1 MKAFRS
7 NQALL
12 ASIVI
17 LCFYGCTWKTSAN
30 LQASQG
36 SAIVGIVTP
45 DALYLFTDSAR
56 STIKPLP
63 GATSELAD
71 LGSQKAW
78 KIRRV
83 IFAQAGLRSMKV
95 NHEEYDFTEPA
106 RRLLETSNVFDPTQF
121 SSAWKREI
129 KKAINHAFVN
139 NPANFRQLVHNG
151 VKGVE
156 LVLGWF
162 DSTSLPHLVRHHIAI
177 EISTEDNLV
186 LKDSDFEVQPG
197 GAGRGSILLGAEAAD
212 IAPEL
217 TADRKTYSTLEELM
231 GKGLYP
237 DAANLIIAYA
247 ARRSREVGGAIQ
259 TVTLHKS
266 ELR

>member
-1 MKAFRS
+1 MKPFHS
-7 NQALL
+7 NQPLL
-12 ASIVI
+12 VSILI
-17 LCFYGCTWKTSAN
+17 LCFYGCTWKTPTN

-45 DALYLFTDSAR
+45 DAVYLFTDSAR
-56 STIKPLP
+56 STIRPLP

-71 LGSQKAW
+71 LGAQKAW

-83 IFAQAGLRSMKV
+83 IFAQAGLRSMEV
-95 NHEEYDFTEPA
+95 NNEQYDFTEPA
-106 RRLLETSNVFDPTQF
+106 RTLLETSDVFDPAQF
-121 SSAWKREI
+121 SSAWKRKI
-129 KKAINHAFVN
+129 KTAVNDAFMN
-139 NPANFRQLVHNG
+139 NPADFRQLVHNG

-162 DSTSLPHLVRHHIAI
+162 DSMSLPHLIRHHIAI
-177 EISTEDNLV
+177 EISADGNLV
-186 LKDSDFEVQPG
+186 LQDTDSEVQPG
-197 GAGRGSILLGAEAAD
+197 KAGRGSVLLGAEAAD

-237 DAANLIIAYA
+237 AAANLIITYA
-247 ARRSREVGGAIQ
+247 AKRSSEVGGAVQ
-259 TVTLHKS
+259 AATLHKR
-266 ELR
+266 EL

>member
-1 MKAFRS
+1 VKPFHS
-7 NQALL
+7 KQPLL

-36 SAIVGIVTP
+36 SAIAGIVTS
-45 DALYLFTDSAR
+45 DELYLFTASAR
-56 STIKPLP
+56 STIRPLP

-95 NHEEYDFTEPA
+95 NNEEYDFTEPA
-106 RRLLETSNVFDPTQF
+106 RRLLEKSNVFDPTQF

-129 KKAINHAFVN
+129 KKAINDAFMN
-139 NPANFRQLVHNG
+139 NPANLKQLVHNG

-156 LVLGWF
+156 LVLGRF
-162 DSTSLPHLVRHHIAI
+162 DSTSSPHLVRHHIAI
-177 EISTEDNLV
+177 EIS
-186 LKDSDFEVQPG
+186 
-197 GAGRGSILLGAEAAD
+197 
-212 IAPEL
+212 
-217 TADRKTYSTLEELM
+217 
-231 GKGLYP
+231 KG
-237 DAANLIIAYA
+237 
-247 ARRSREVGGAIQ
+247 
-259 TVTLHKS
+259 
-266 ELR
+266 

>member
-1 MKAFRS
+1 MKSFRS
-7 NQALL
+7 NRPILL
-12 ASIVI
+12 SIVI
-17 LCFYGCTWKTSAN
+17 LCFCGCKGKTSTN

-56 STIKPLP
+56 STISPLP

-83 IFAQAGLRSMKV
+83 IFAQAGLRSMEV
-95 NHEEYDFTEPA
+95 NHEGYDFTKPA
-106 RRLLETSNVFDPTQF
+106 RRLLETSNVFEPDQF
-121 SSAWKREI
+121 SSAWKMEI
-129 KKAINHAFVN
+129 KKSINDAFMN

-151 VKGVE
+151 VRGVE
-156 LVLGWF
+156 IVLGWF
-162 DSTSLPHLVRHHIAI
+162 DSASLPHLTRHQIAI
-177 EISTEDNLV
+177 EISQDGKLI
-186 LKDSDFEVQPG
+186 LKDFDSEVQPG
-197 GAGRGSILLGAEAAD
+197 EAGRGSVLLGAEAAD

-217 TADRKTYSTLEELM
+217 KADRKTYSNLEELM

-247 ARRSREVGGAIQ
+247 AKRSSEVGGTIQ
-259 TVTLHKS
+259 AVTLHK
-266 ELR
+266 R